1 MKSILFVCMGNIC
14 RSPVVE
20 AVARTEFARVGL
32 DVRVASAGTQDYHV
46 GQQAD
51 RRAIASAAAH
61 GYDVS
66 SHRAAQVDAAT
77 LHEFDAVL
85 VMDRVNLR
93 DIAPFCRG
101 IQCVNPAL
109 FLPFAGLSAPEEVPD
124 PYYGGDRDFERVIE
138 LAREGVQALIARG
151 GMPHNGRGETP
162 HNERGAAPHNA
173 TKPKG
178 RTA

>member
-20 AVARTEFARVGL
+20 AVARTEFARAGL
-32 DVRVASAGTQDYHV
+32 EVHVASAGTQDYHV
-46 GQQAD
+46 GQSAD

-66 SHRAAQVDAAT
+66 AHRAAQVDEEMLARF
-77 LHEFDAVL
+77 EAVL

-93 DIAPFCRG
+93 DIAPFCRAG
-101 IQCVNPAL
+101 HLVVPAL
-109 FLPFAGLSAPEEVPD
+109 FLPFAGIATPEEVPD
-124 PYYGGDRDFERVIE
+124 PYYGGNRDFERVIE
-138 LAREGVQALIARG
+138 LARAGVRGLIERCAI
-151 GMPHNGRGETP
+151 PHNGGVS
-162 HNERGAAPHNA
+162 
-173 TKPKG
+173 KG